1 MLGFCFQ
8 EAFKFVELV
17 SQTKTRVLDCIS
29 CLTSM
34 WKQLH
39 SHTTPVQ
46 PCAVFLSKRL
56 FKKPPFPA
64 AGDRAVFTGFVSRVF
79 CFLIY
84 HSSDLVKTKGDIG
97 SQGTDKKKEVN
108 IVESFFL
115 LFNAW
120 PHTYTGFLLHSARWD
135 SHYGNG
141 DVDGVH
147 FRSLQGSHLPQG
159 KAS

>member
-1 MLGFCFQ
+1 M
-8 EAFKFVELV
+8 
-17 SQTKTRVLDCIS
+17 T
-29 CLTSM
+29 
-34 WKQLH
+34 
-39 SHTTPVQ
+39 
-46 PCAVFLSKRL
+46 
-56 FKKPPFPA
+56 
-64 AGDRAVFTGFVSRVF
+64 
-79 CFLIY
+79 Y

>member
-8 EAFKFVELV
+8 EAWNWCPKLKPESWIVFHV
-17 SQTKTRVLDCIS
+17 SQVCENSSTPTQPQCSPVLF
-29 CLTSM
+29 
-34 WKQLH
+34 
-39 SHTTPVQ
+39 
-46 PCAVFLSKRL
+46 VFLSKRL

-64 AGDRAVFTGFVSRVF
+64 AGDRAVFTGFVSRGF